1 MSKQVA
7 LMLRLQEESIQGYAN
22 LQTSVFTQSLN
33 ASTGNSSTTI
43 ENNNSMKKVTA
54 STAQNLMNENNSSAK
69 KKNLKSTENMLTT
82 SPSSTI
88 FLSDNIGRN
97 SMSSIIPN
105 NINNSKSYDII
116 SASLAVA
123 TTHTTGQN
131 NPSGVWSQSP
141 SKDISTTAVTSDS
154 QNQVIASSVS
164 TVDRESSSTSP
175 VNSNSIASITPNL
188 TSNINASAS
197 ANSSGGSGGGGG
209 VSSSSSTTIVERIRM
224 QRKPV
229 FDKKLDVMESMQQ
242 QSSLA
247 NELRLIYHGLVGKYV
262 RSHSCAII

>member
-7 LMLRLQEESIQGYAN
+7 LMLRLQEESIQGYVN

-141 SKDISTTAVTSDS
+141 SKDLSSAAVTSDRSDS
-154 QNQVIASSVS
+154 QSQVIASSVS

-262 RSHSCAII
+262 RPH

>member
-141 SKDISTTAVTSDS
+141 SKDLSTTAVTSDRNDS
-154 QNQVIASSVS
+154 QNQSQVIASSVS

-175 VNSNSIASITPNL
+175 VNSNSIASITPNI
-188 TSNINASAS
+188 TSNTSTSGSAS
-197 ANSSGGSGGGGG
+197 GAGGGSAIGS
-209 VSSSSSTTIVERIRM
+209 SSSSSTTIVERIRM

-262 RSHSCAII
+262 QSH